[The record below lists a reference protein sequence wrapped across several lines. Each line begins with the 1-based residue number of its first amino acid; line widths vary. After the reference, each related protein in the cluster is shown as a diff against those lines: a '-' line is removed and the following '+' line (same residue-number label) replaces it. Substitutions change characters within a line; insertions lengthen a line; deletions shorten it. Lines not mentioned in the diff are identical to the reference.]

1 MPNVYFL
8 QGAPAT
14 DEQMAQKT
22 SVQGALY
29 LSNDVSGNSNS
40 NRLYIG
46 RTNTTGG
53 IKPIVTPT
61 PFKQII
67 QFNGATKSSFDGT
80 ADVTTNIQAVSLVS
94 STNNALA
101 RFDGTGG
108 FIKNSTV
115 TLDDNGNINTPGIL
129 RGSTYE
135 AYLLWGGK
143 NFSGSYGP
151 IDAAMVPEL
160 GANRLAFMPAAGVE
174 IQYSTN
180 GGATWS
186 DYSTSDAYK
195 IDLFNGNGHSYI
207 IGASTATGID
217 KSNYQLRVIIT
228 NNTAQVYTQL
238 NKFVI
243 YCSTNGSSGSWCTI
257 DAKTKANVDAGND
270 TWVTFANK
278 VSINGWSGYNIINTS
293 AITTYG
299 NTTAQYQKLRFTFG
313 VNSHPS
319 SSSYRGLE
327 ILKIMG
333 YGGVGW
339 TTPSTMARTGRMY
352 TYDANQNVIFPAD
365 VKAPSFTGKL
375 IGNANTA
382 TKLQTI
388 RTINGMKF
396 DGSSNVN
403 NYGVCDTAA
412 ATAAK
417 TVTVGNNVGFELAVG
432 AQVHVKFTYANSAAN
447 PTLNVNG
454 TGAKPIYQYG
464 TTASSTGTVTGGW
477 TNGAIQTFTYDGTGW
492 VRDYWYNST
501 YNFSGTTF
509 YSGDSSTAEHD
520 ANNIIKNGHY
530 YYTSNGPTTTL
541 GATTSD
547 GAIYAQAYSDSWIG
561 QIAQDYRDGSL
572 FVRGKNNGTWQ
583 NWLSIPYST
592 GGQFTVEKSV
602 PNNAVFTDIHV
613 TAVENHYTPSGGTTT
628 SASGGI
634 LTDITNSS
642 SGIQVLTG
650 ITKDAAGH
658 ITGVTSIALKSTNTN
673 TDTNVTQTVTTTNAT
688 YPLLLAPSG
697 QTATTTTSSYFAS
710 GVTLNPST
718 NTITANITG
727 SAASATNATNS
738 SKLYVNATSADTNYY
753 ILGATGTGNQSIYRA
768 LNSSGTA
775 NTTGVYFNGVTGV
788 LFGAAWNDY
797 AEFRQ
802 SDESEA
808 GRVVCETGKGDLIL
822 STERLQPGAEIIS
835 DTFGFAIGETDKCKT
850 PIAASGRVLAYTFE
864 NRYEFKA
871 GDVVCAAPGGTVSK
885 MTRDEIINYPD
896 RIIGTV
902 SEIPEYDTWGQ
913 NNIKVNNR
921 IWIRI
926 R

>member
-46 RTNTTGG
+46 RTNAAGG

-80 ADVTTNIQAVSLVS
+80 AEVTTNIQAVSLVS

-115 TLDDNGNINTPGIL
+115 TLDDNGNINTPGII
-129 RGSTYE
+129 T
-135 AYLLWGGK
+135 
-143 NFSGSYGP
+143 
-151 IDAAMVPEL
+151 
-160 GANRLAFMPAAGVE
+160 ANK
-174 IQYSTN
+174 IQN
-180 GGATWS
+180 
-186 DYSTSDAYK
+186 TS
-195 IDLFNGNGHSYI
+195 GNGSIDSNGYVV
-207 IGASTATGID
+207 GTWLKSTA
-217 KSNYQLRVIIT
+217 
-228 NNTAQVYTQL
+228 NNA
-238 NKFVI
+238 
-243 YCSTNGSSGSWCTI
+243 SS
-257 DAKTKANVDAGND
+257 A
-270 TWVTFANK
+270 
-278 VSINGWSGYNIINTS
+278 
-293 AITTYG
+293 
-299 NTTAQYQKLRFTFG
+299 
-313 VNSHPS
+313 
-319 SSSYRGLE
+319 
-327 ILKIMG
+327 
-333 YGGVGW
+333 
-339 TTPSTMARTGRMY
+339 
-352 TYDANQNVIFPAD
+352 
-365 VKAPSFTGKL
+365 
-375 IGNANTA
+375 TA
-382 TKLQTI
+382 TKVCIQDAGGWIYT
-388 RTINGMKF
+388 RT
-396 DGSSNVN
+396 
-403 NYGVCDTAA
+403 
-412 ATAAK
+412 
-417 TVTVGNNVGFELAVG
+417 
-432 AQVHVKFTYANSAAN
+432 
-447 PTLNVNG
+447 
-454 TGAKPIYQYG
+454 PIQLLSDMG
-464 TTASSTGTVTGGW
+464 ITASVT
-477 TNGAIQTFTYDGTGW
+477 
-492 VRDYWYNST
+492 
-501 YNFSGTTF
+501 
-509 YSGDSSTAEHD
+509 EL
-520 ANNIIKNGHY
+520 NI
-530 YYTSNGPTTTL
+530 L
-541 GATTSD
+541 DGATIT
-547 GAIYAQAYSDSWIG
+547 I
-561 QIAQDYRDGSL
+561 
-572 FVRGKNNGTWQ
+572 
-583 NWLSIPYST
+583 
-592 GGQFTVEKSV
+592 
-602 PNNAVFTDIHV
+602 
-613 TAVENHYTPSGGTTT
+613 SG
-628 SASGGI
+628 
-634 LTDITNSS
+634 
-642 SGIQVLTG
+642 
-650 ITKDAAGH
+650 
-658 ITGVTSIALKSTNTN
+658 
-673 TDTNVTQTVTTTNAT
+673 
-688 YPLLLAPSG
+688 
-697 QTATTTTSSYFAS
+697 
-710 GVTLNPST
+710 
-718 NTITANITG
+718 NTITGNLTG
-727 SAASATNATNS
+727 TATNATNAVNS
-738 SKLYVNATSADTNYY
+738 TNANNLYVNATSADTNYY

-871 GDVVCAAPGGTVSK
+871 GDAVCAAPGGTVSK